1 MKNKELMKRCKD
13 LQLLLT
19 DGDSTDINGIY
30 MADELKCLTSMINSK
45 LSPLDLLKFI
55 VDIKEH
61 ALNVSI
67 ALRILLTLYL

>member
-1 MKNKELMKRCKD
+1 
-13 LQLLLT
+13 LLLT
-19 DGDSTDINGIY
+19 DGDSTNINGIY
-30 MADELKCLTSMINSK
+30 MADITSMINSK

-55 VDIKEH
+55 VDIREH